1 MGITLFQVDQ
11 IIRVYDRQLRTN
23 PTQRG
28 RNVGG
33 SGHSP
38 DSGSVK
44 DTVTISAEG
53 KKKQVLEKVAAGII
67 ERITQR

>member
-1 MGITLFQVDQ
+1 MSITSFQVDQ

-23 PTQRG
+23 STQRAKNTGEPG
-28 RNVGG
+28 R
-33 SGHSP
+33 SP
-38 DSGSVK
+38 EPSSVN

>member
-1 MGITLFQVDQ
+1 
-11 IIRVYDRQLRTN
+11 
-23 PTQRG
+23 
-28 RNVGG
+28 
-33 SGHSP
+33 
-38 DSGSVK
+38 VK